1 MKLCVNS
8 ISRYECILGIFPQLW
23 EGGGG
28 GGNFVSALDQVING
42 QTGNL
47 HVDNSFNDVSFGKY
61 LNYT

>member
-1 MKLCVNS
+1 M
-8 ISRYECILGIFPQLW
+8 G
-23 EGGGG
+23 GGGG

>member
-1 MKLCVNS
+1 MKLRVNS
-8 ISRYECILGIFPQLW
+8 ISRYKCILGIFPQLW
-23 EGGGG
+23 EGG

-47 HVDNSFNDVSFGKY
+47 HVDNSFNDVSFSNY